1 MDNKSDTF
9 LKEFNKD
16 HPDIELLSKLLDE
29 RAIDVN
35 AYRNEYND
43 TLLEIAADD
52 KRNYAL
58 TELLLRSGADPN
70 MSLDEEN
77 NTVLWNMQYVWED
90 GKYDESLL
98 ITELLLKY
106 GADPGIIC
114 DNETLYEYVRY
125 KVFNERDDHDY
136 NYIILFFILL
146 VVYGEENL
154 KGSLNYIK
162 PFNKDI
168 ALAYRIYF
176 KDAGD
181 GDHEIGVIYG
191 PDGKTYAEV

>member
-1 MDNKSDTF
+1 MDNKTDVF
-9 LKEFNKD
+9 LKEFYKD
-16 HPDIELLSKLLDE
+16 HPNIELLSMLLDE
-29 RAIDVN
+29 HAIDVN
-35 AYRNEYND
+35 TYRDEYNN

-58 TELLLRSGADPN
+58 TELLLRYGAEPN
-70 MSLDEEN
+70 VSLDEED
-77 NTVLWNMQYVWED
+77 NTVLWNMQYIWED
-90 GKYDESLL
+90 GNYDESIL
-98 ITELLLKY
+98 ITELLLRY
-106 GADPGIIC
+106 GADPAIIC

-125 KVFNERDDHDY
+125 KVFNEYGESDY
-136 NYIILFFILL
+136 DYIILFFTLL
-146 VVYGEENL
+146 VVYGAENL
-154 KGSLNYIK
+154 KDKLDYIK

-181 GDHEIGVIYG
+181 GYHEIGVIYG

>member
-1 MDNKSDTF
+1 MDNKTDVF
-9 LKEFNKD
+9 LKEFYKD
-16 HPDIELLSKLLDE
+16 HPNIELLSMLLDE
-29 RAIDVN
+29 HAIDVN
-35 AYRNEYND
+35 TYRDEYNN

-58 TELLLRSGADPN
+58 TELLLRYGAEPN
-70 MSLDEEN
+70 VSLDEED
-77 NTVLWNMQYVWED
+77 NTVLWNMQYIWED
-90 GKYDESLL
+90 GTYDESLL
-98 ITELLLKY
+98 ITEWLLKY
-106 GADPGIIC
+106 GANPGMIC

-181 GDHEIGVIYG
+181 GYHEIGMIYG

>member
-1 MDNKSDTF
+1 MDNKSEVF
-9 LKEFNKD
+9 LAGFNKD

-58 TELLLRSGADPN
+58 TELLLRYGAEPN
-70 MSLDEEN
+70 VSLDEED
-77 NTVLWNMQYVWED
+77 NTVLWNMQYIWED
-90 GKYDESLL
+90 GTYDESLL

-125 KVFNERDDHDY
+125 KVFYERGESDY
-136 NYIILFFILL
+136 DYIILFFTLL

-154 KGSLNYIK
+154 KGKLNYIK
-162 PFNKDI
+162 PFNKEI

-181 GDHEIGVIYG
+181 GYHEIGVIYG